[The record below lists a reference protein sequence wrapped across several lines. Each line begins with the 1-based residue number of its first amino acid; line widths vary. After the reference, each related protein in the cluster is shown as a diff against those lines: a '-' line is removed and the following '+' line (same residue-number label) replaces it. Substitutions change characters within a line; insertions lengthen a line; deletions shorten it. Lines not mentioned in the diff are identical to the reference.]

1 MQRTGLVIKLGLV
14 LGALLGT
21 VVVQRLA
28 AHSLAHGG
36 TVSQQSASAETQVQI
51 AETPEA
57 AALTEPTL
65 DVGSHAS
72 PVPETSTSVGFGGML
87 ALGFGLIAVRR
98 WKSSR
103 DTQNSTRQTLE
114 LP

>member
-14 LGALLGT
+14 LGGLLGA
-21 VVVQRLA
+21 VFVQSLA
-28 AHSLAHGG
+28 AHSLGH
-36 TVSQQSASAETQVQI
+36 SETPPTHEVQV
-51 AETPEA
+51 TYSPEA
-57 AALTEPTL
+57 AEAMPESTL

-103 DTQNSTRQTLE
+103 DTQKSSQQALE